1 MCSLKACLSSFDIYE
16 RELGKKKKKD
26 VEKMETKQLRDQC
39 LILIVQLCKKKI

>member
-16 RELGKKKKKD
+16 RELEKKKKD